1 MAKVYTVYQHC
12 HEGIS
17 REIFTTA
24 KSAYE
29 YAFDYVKRECEE
41 FASYDEED
49 ALEHDMLPSLARK
62 IMSMEPMDAV
72 LAWNSFFEKNAYGD
86 DYYLEVEEVT
96 VKP

>member
-1 MAKVYTVYQHC
+1 MAKVYTMYQHC
-12 HEGIS
+12 REGIS

-29 YAFDYVKRECEE
+29 YAFEYVKRECEE
-41 FASYDEED
+41 FSSYDEED
-49 ALEHDMLPSLARK
+49 ALEDDMPPSLALR

-72 LAWNSFFEKNAYGD
+72 LAWNAFFEKNTYSD

-96 VKP
+96 VKD